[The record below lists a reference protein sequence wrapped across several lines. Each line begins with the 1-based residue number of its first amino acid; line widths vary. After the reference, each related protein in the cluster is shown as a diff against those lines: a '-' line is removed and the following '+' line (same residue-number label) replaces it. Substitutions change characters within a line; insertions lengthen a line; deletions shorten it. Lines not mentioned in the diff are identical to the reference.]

1 MLQKLSFLLIT
12 AILLTACGAAP
23 ADDAE
28 YTQPAAASEHTETDT
43 KSDDWLGRTDSVP
56 AEVATAPA
64 AEVPETA
71 EGAPETAPEAPEVC
85 AAEYFTFTA
94 RSSTV
99 TDDDGLSILIENQ
112 TVPAFTS
119 GDPDRS
125 EWVNEVLDRIDRDY
139 RTDSTN
145 LDAYAREYI
154 SMNGTENFYSFS
166 NYQQLGVARHDSRV
180 VSLIALSSLYSG
192 GTHPNSVQVAYN
204 LDIENRRIL
213 LLEDLILEEGAAE
226 LGRLVRAGVDE
237 KFAMIDGGN
246 GLFEDYADTIE
257 TSMTY
262 GNMFAYWY
270 LNDVGLV
277 VFYNQYELGPY
288 AAGIIK
294 VELPYET
301 LDGILKPEYLPAE
314 PAGGTGGLTIR
325 TEAGECHRIPITIER
340 EGQTLLI
347 GVEGAVHQVQLSEV
361 LWLEETPIAQQILF
375 SAVELGENDV
385 LEITGGYT
393 DESRSF
399 AIEYIDGRGEGQ
411 IVYVHDGE
419 LTAEP

>member
-12 AILLTACGAAP
+12 AILLTGCGAP
-23 ADDAE
+23 AMEADNARPETSTICTDAAGV
-28 YTQPAAASEHTETDT
+28 AAASEIPD
-43 KSDDWLGRTDSVP
+43 
-56 AEVATAPA
+56 TAPA
-64 AEVPETA
+64 ESAAQTVPETSA
-71 EGAPETAPEAPEVC
+71 VC
-85 AAEYFTFTA
+85 DAEYFTFTA
-94 RSSTV
+94 QNSTV
-99 TDDDGLSILIENQ
+99 TDDSGLTLLIENK
-112 TVPAFTS
+112 TVPTFTS
-119 GDPDRS
+119 GDAERS
-125 EWVNEVLDRIDRDY
+125 AWVNEVLERIDRDY
-139 RTDSTN
+139 CTDSTN
-145 LDAYAREYI
+145 LDAYAREFI
-154 SMNGTENFYSFS
+154 SLNGTEHFYSFS

-213 LLEDLILEEGAAE
+213 HLEDIITESGAGE
-226 LGRLVRAGVDE
+226 LGTLVRAGVDE

-246 GLFEDYADTIE
+246 GLFEDYADTIDN
-257 TSMTY
+257 SMVY
-262 GNMFAYWY
+262 GNMTAYWY

-294 VELPYET
+294 AELPYES
-301 LDGILKPEYLPAE
+301 LDGILNPDYLPAE
-314 PAGGTGGLTIR
+314 PTGVPGGLTVLR
-325 TEAGECHRIPITIER
+325 DEEGLHRIPITIER
-340 EGQTLLI
+340 EGETLLI
-347 GVEGAVHQVQLSEV
+347 GVEGTVYQVQLSEV
-361 LWLEETPIAQQILF
+361 LWLEDTPIAQQILF
-375 SAVELGENDV
+375 SAMELGETDV

-399 AIEYIDGRGEGQ
+399 AIEYIDGSGEVQ